1 VRNINEILE
10 EKELAIERLR
20 REIEAL
26 QSVTPLFAEPRA
38 IADTS
43 PASLQPTNE
52 SAQQLHEALRTV
64 APLLLDDAEELDP
77 DLRARLADA
86 SEADCRQMANSRLTR
101 HLKQIT
107 APLLGRHGERQR
119 GQSIFPGISQ
129 LRGSQL

>member
-10 EKELAIERLR
+10 EKQLAIERLR

-26 QSVTPLFAEPRA
+26 RSVTPLFAGQRA
-38 IADTS
+38 VPDTS
-43 PASLQPTNE
+43 PSSLQPTNE
-52 SAQQLHEALRTV
+52 AAQQLREALRTV
-64 APLLLDDAEELDP
+64 APLLVDDAEELDP

-86 SEADCRQMANSRLTR
+86 SEADCRQVATSRLTR

-119 GQSIFPGISQ
+119 EQSIFPGISQ